1 MSKRHKKH
9 EEHEEHVNHE
19 RWLVTYADMI
29 TLLMV
34 LFIVLFAMGQTD
46 LAKYKK
52 LRHSL
57 AVGFGGPDKLGLL
70 DGGTGVLEGGASPVG
85 IAPADIAA
93 KQAISTLDRRS
104 TAWRVEKA
112 KLEGTRTALEKSLKG
127 LSSTSLVKDSQ
138 IRVAVSS
145 RGLVITIESD
155 IVLFEPGSATIRPEG
170 QKVLDRIAEQLVSL
184 PNSITVEGH
193 TDNVPISGTYPS
205 NWELSTARA
214 ASVLRSLIALHGLE
228 PWKGTASGFADQRN
242 VAPNDTPAGRA
253 KNRRVEIVVQAA
265 VSDPT
270 IDSPEAV
277 AAVDAANAAE
287 AKSSADGG
295 GIGPND
301 LPATTVAPS
310 TTAARALPSTTTS
323 PASAPSS
330 TVPDELVL
338 SAPFPATS

>member
-1 MSKRHKKH
+1 MSKRRQKH

-46 LAKYKK
+46 IAKYKK

-70 DGGTGVLEGGASPVG
+70 DGGSGVLEGGASPVG
-85 IAPADIAA
+85 IAPAELAA

-104 TAWRVEKA
+104 VAWRAEKA
-112 KLEGTRTALEKSLKG
+112 KLDGTRAALEKSLKG
-127 LSSTSLVKDSQ
+127 FGNPVIKDSQ
-138 IRVAVSS
+138 IRVTVSS

-155 IVLFEPGSATIRPEG
+155 IVLFEPGSAAIRPEG
-170 QKVLDRIAEQLVSL
+170 QKVLDRIAEQLVAL

-193 TDNVPISGTYPS
+193 TDNVPIAGTYPS

-214 ASVLRSLIALHGLE
+214 SSVLRSLIALHGLS

-242 VAPNDTPAGRA
+242 VAPNDTSAGRA

-265 VSDPT
+265 VSDPGV
-270 IDSPEAV
+270 DSPEAV
-277 AAVDAANAAE
+277 AAVEAAKASE
-287 AKSSADGG
+287 A
-295 GIGPND
+295 
-301 LPATTVAPS
+301 
-310 TTAARALPSTTTS
+310 
-323 PASAPSS
+323 ASA
-330 TVPDELVL
+330 VDELIL
-338 SAPFPATS
+338 AAPFPATS

>member
-1 MSKRHKKH
+1 MSKRRQKH

-46 LAKYKK
+46 IAKYKK

-70 DGGTGVLEGGASPVG
+70 DGGSGVLEGGASPVG
-85 IAPADIAA
+85 IAPAELAA

-104 TAWRVEKA
+104 AAWRAEKA

-170 QKVLDRIAEQLVSL
+170 QKVLDRIAAQLIAL

-193 TDNVPISGTYPS
+193 TDNVPIAGTYPS

-214 ASVLRSLIALHGLE
+214 SSVLRSLIALHGLS
-228 PWKGTASGFADQRN
+228 PSKGTASGFADQRR

-265 VSDPT
+265 VSDPGV
-270 IDSPEAV
+270 DSPEAV
-277 AAVDAANAAE
+277 AAVDAAKAADAASSPPEPGNA
-287 AKSSADGG
+287 
-295 GIGPND
+295 IGLAD
-301 LPATTVAPS
+301 LPATTVGPS
-310 TTAARALPSTTTS
+310 TTVAPTSPPAIARTTTT
-323 PASAPSS
+323 A
-330 TVPDELVL
+330 PDELVL
-338 SAPFPATS
+338 AAPFPATS

>member
-1 MSKRHKKH
+1 
-9 EEHEEHVNHE
+9 
-19 RWLVTYADMI
+19 
-29 TLLMV
+29 
-34 LFIVLFAMGQTD
+34 VLFAMGQTD

-57 AVGFGGPDKLGLL
+57 AVGFGGPDKMALL
-70 DGGTGVLEGGASPVG
+70 DGGSGVLDGGAAPVG
-85 IAPADIAA
+85 LAPAEIAA

-104 TAWRVEKA
+104 TAWRAEKA

-127 LSSTSLVKDSQ
+127 LSGTSLVKDSQ

-170 QKVLDRIAEQLVSL
+170 QKVLDRIATQLVAL

-214 ASVLRSLIALHGLE
+214 ASVLRSLIALHGLS
-228 PWKGTASGFADQRN
+228 PWKGTASGFADQHS
-242 VAPNDTPAGRA
+242 VAPNNTAEGRA
-253 KNRRVEIVVQAA
+253 KNRRVEIVVEAA

-277 AAVDAANAAE
+277 AAVDAANAAAIE
-287 AKSSADGG
+287 AGG
-295 GIGPND
+295 QTETTTKPEAGVIGPSD
-301 LPATTVAPS
+301 LPATTIGPKPTVLPPTTVLVSLTAPPV
-310 TTAARALPSTTTS
+310 TTPT
-323 PASAPSS
+323 